1 MQDIKILGIE
11 TSCDE
16 TAASIVKNGKE
27 IMSNVVNSQI
37 KVHQQFGGVVPEVA
51 SRKHIENIAMVVDT
65 AFKEA
70 GIGYEDIDAVAVT
83 NRPGLIGALLVGVS
97 FAKSFAYAL
106 NKPLIDVNHLYGH
119 IYANFLEHDD
129 IEFPLVCLVVSGG
142 HTSLLF
148 MQDME
153 KYEVIG
159 ETLDDA
165 AGEAFDK
172 VARFLGLGYPGG
184 PAVQKAA
191 EQGIKGRYQLPRV
204 FLDRED
210 FDFSF
215 SGLKTAAM
223 NLWTRLKRQGEENVY
238 DMAAE
243 FQAALVEVLAVKTA
257 RAAEKYR
264 ARSILLAGG
273 VAANSELRRA
283 AKMEADRLGVEL
295 YYPSLKL
302 CTDNAAM
309 IAGSAYYKFVKQQ
322 FAPLNLNAYASM
334 TVL

>member
-1 MQDIKILGIE
+1 MQEIKILGIE

-16 TAASIVKNGKE
+16 TAAAIVKNGKE

-51 SRKHIENIAMVVDT
+51 SRKHIENIVMVAQE

-70 GIGYEDIDAVAVT
+70 GISYKDIDAIAVT

-106 NKPLIDVNHLYGH
+106 NKPLIAVNHLYGH

-148 MQDME
+148 MNDME
-153 KYEVIG
+153 NYEVIG

-184 PAVQKAA
+184 PAVERAA
-191 EQGIKGRYQLPRV
+191 EKGVQGHYQLPRV
-204 FLDRED
+204 FLDRDD

-223 NLWTRLKRQGEENVY
+223 NLWTKLERRGEADVNN
-238 DMAAE
+238 MAAE

-257 RAAEKYR
+257 RAAEKYK
-264 ARSILLAGG
+264 AKSILLAGG
-273 VAANSELRRA
+273 VAANSELR
-283 AKMEADRLGVEL
+283 KVVSLEAERLGVKL

-309 IAGSAYYKFVKQQ
+309 IAGSAYYQYLNKK
-322 FAPLNLNAYASM
+322 FAPLNLNAYAAMSI
-334 TVL
+334 L